1 MDKGD
6 NLKPANSLHV
16 VHCEWEALSCI
27 NVSEKYV
34 GLRIYKIKEFLVLPV
49 KYMFG

>member
-27 NVSEKYV
+27 NVSETYV
-34 GLRIYKIKEFLVLPV
+34 GLKIYKIKEFLVLPMWAV
-49 KYMFG
+49 R